1 MDMYSVVK
9 ENPILAILR
18 NIPLE
23 YTVDYAQAIVDGG
36 ISFFDKSRMAI
47 QSSLY
52 MQNER
57 MYPGSIN
64 HPMMMEI
71 GTSAP

>member
-23 YTVDYAQAIVDGG
+23 YTIYYAQAILDGG
-36 ISFFDKSRMAI
+36 IKFIEEA
-47 QSSLY
+47 
-52 MQNER
+52 
-57 MYPGSIN
+57 
-64 HPMMMEI
+64 
-71 GTSAP
+71 

>member
-23 YTVDYAQAIVDGG
+23 LIMRRQ
-36 ISFFDKSRMAI
+36 
-47 QSSLY
+47 L
-52 MQNER
+52 
-57 MYPGSIN
+57 
-64 HPMMMEI
+64 
-71 GTSAP
+71 

>member
-23 YTVDYAQAIVDGG
+23 YTVDYAQAIVYGG
-36 ISFFDKSRMAI
+36 VSFFEVALNS
-47 QSSLY
+47 
-52 MQNER
+52 
-57 MYPGSIN
+57 
-64 HPMMMEI
+64 
-71 GTSAP
+71 

>member
-23 YTVDYAQAIVDGG
+23 YTVIMRRQ
-36 ISFFDKSRMAI
+36 
-47 QSSLY
+47 L
-52 MQNER
+52 
-57 MYPGSIN
+57 
-64 HPMMMEI
+64 
-71 GTSAP
+71 

>member
-23 YTVDYAQAIVDGG
+23 YTVDYAQAIVDPCRHDPCHWG
-36 ISFFDKSRMAI
+36 RCARCR
-47 QSSLY
+47 
-52 MQNER
+52 N
-57 MYPGSIN
+57 PGKLE
-64 HPMMMEI
+64 PDL
-71 GTSAP
+71 SAV

>member
-36 ISFFDKSRMAI
+36 ISFLKW
-47 QSSLY
+47 L
-52 MQNER
+52 
-57 MYPGSIN
+57 
-64 HPMMMEI
+64 
-71 GTSAP
+71 